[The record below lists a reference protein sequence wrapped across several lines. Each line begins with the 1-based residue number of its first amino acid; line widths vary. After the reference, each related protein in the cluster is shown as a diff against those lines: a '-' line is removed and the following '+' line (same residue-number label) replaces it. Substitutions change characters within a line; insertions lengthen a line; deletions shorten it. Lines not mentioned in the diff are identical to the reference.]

1 MASSDLKKNEFW
13 VKKMTVRFHAM
24 NSKKDGVVSK
34 ADFEILI
41 ERIIKIGKLS
51 DAQAERSR
59 MLLAKLLPLFGG
71 ETLKQT
77 LEEFYDTAAKGSE
90 GISICPASFVTHC
103 LCFNRVGNYPF
114 LLGDAFFDIV
124 DTDGDGVI
132 SYNEW
137 AVYFECIGVDVKD
150 IRLCFD
156 ALDTNKDGV
165 ISRSEFVDALVTFI
179 RSTDE
184 SHPSRFLYGPV

>member
-1 MASSDLKKNEFW
+1 M
-13 VKKMTVRFHAM
+13 
-24 NSKKDGVVSK
+24 
-34 ADFEILI
+34 
-41 ERIIKIGKLS
+41 
-51 DAQAERSR
+51 
-59 MLLAKLLPLFGG
+59 
-71 ETLKQT
+71 
-77 LEEFYDTAAKGSE
+77 
-90 GISICPASFVTHC
+90 
-103 LCFNRVGNYPF
+103 
-114 LLGDAFFDIV
+114 GDAFFDIV

-137 AVYFECIGVDVKD
+137 AVYFESIGIDVKD

>member
-1 MASSDLKKNEFW
+1 MEWF
-13 VKKMTVRFHAM
+13 
-24 NSKKDGVVSK
+24 SK

-90 GISICPASFVTHC
+90 G
-103 LCFNRVGNYPF
+103 NYPF

-132 SYNEW
+132 SYDEW
-137 AVYFECIGVDVKD
+137 AVYFESIGVDVKD

-165 ISRSEFVDALVTFI
+165 MSRSEFVDALVTFI